1 MVEDCR
7 DALSI
12 ICSRGRVKDCQLGE
26 QKKAEPKWPCLNYLH
41 PLIKM
46 LFSDSK

>member
-1 MVEDCR
+1 MVEDYR

-26 QKKAEPKWPCLNYLH
+26 QKKGRAEMTLPELC
-41 PLIKM
+41 I
-46 LFSDSK
+46 F